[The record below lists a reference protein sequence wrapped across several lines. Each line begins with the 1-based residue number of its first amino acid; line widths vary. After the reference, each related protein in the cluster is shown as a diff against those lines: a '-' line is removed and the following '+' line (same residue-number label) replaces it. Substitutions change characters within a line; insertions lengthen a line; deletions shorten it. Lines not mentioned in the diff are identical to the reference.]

1 MTAAIGLRLA
11 QRRGL
16 RGSDVARPNAV
27 ALDIGLAKL
36 GADVLGEHLESALG
50 GGIAGDGLAAELA
63 HHGADVDDLAVTL
76 GDHARQAGLGNDKR
90 GIEVDVDDATE
101 VLGAHVEHRGA
112 LDDAGVVDQNVG
124 RGAKIGLDLGDEL
137 GDDGLVGDVGNIAVS
152 IKAQLAVVLLG
163 LGDLVGVT
171 GVKGNLGACLSE
183 RLGNGHADAIGGA
196 GHERDL
202 AVQAEAV
209 HKIRHSNP
217 SKRNVHLYKSCFSYK
232 LSICE
237 VG

>member
-1 MTAAIGLRLA
+1 MACLA
-11 QRRGL
+11 CH
-16 RGSDVARPNAV
+16 
-27 ALDIGLAKL
+27 I
-36 GADVLGEHLESALG
+36 
-50 GGIAGDGLAAELA
+50 
-63 HHGADVDDLAVTL
+63 
-76 GDHARQAGLGNDKR
+76 
-90 GIEVDVDDATE
+90 
-101 VLGAHVEHRGA
+101 
-112 LDDAGVVDQNVG
+112 
-124 RGAKIGLDLGDEL
+124 
-137 GDDGLVGDVGNIAVS
+137 GDVGNIAVS

-163 LGDLVGVT
+163 FGNLVGVT